1 MNETTTQRVL
11 AHVFSLSLICQHRAS
26 EFLVS
31 ISDKLL
37 FFIMPRGGRKG
48 SGVKGRG
55 KGKSDHPP
63 PEHKDSA
70 FDGAASND

>member
-1 MNETTTQRVL
+1 MNETTTQCVL
-11 AHVFSLSLICQHRAS
+11 ALVFSLSLTCQHPAS
-26 EFLVS
+26 EFLIS

-37 FFIMPRGGRKG
+37 SFIMPRSGRKG
-48 SGVKGRG
+48 SGVKGRA